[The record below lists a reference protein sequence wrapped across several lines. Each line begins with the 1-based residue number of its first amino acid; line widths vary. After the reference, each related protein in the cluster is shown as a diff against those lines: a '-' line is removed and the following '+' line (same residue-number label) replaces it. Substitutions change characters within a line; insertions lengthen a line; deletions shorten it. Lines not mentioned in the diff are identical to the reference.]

1 MGILRNM
8 CFSNV
13 YKYVYISEYRQLW
26 GGKKER
32 KNESLRKG
40 GNVSDEKICIE
51 TSVAE
56 KYTEMKKNT
65 EKMV

>member
-1 MGILRNM
+1 MFTSPSTVNYGA
-8 CFSNV
+8 
-13 YKYVYISEYRQLW
+13 
-26 GGKKER
+26 GKKRE

-56 KYTEMKKNT
+56 KYTEMKK
-65 EKMV
+65 KPYRKKGIKI

>member
-1 MGILRNM
+1 MGRE
-8 CFSNV
+8 
-13 YKYVYISEYRQLW
+13 KRE
-26 GGKKER
+26 K

-56 KYTEMKKNT
+56 KYTEMKK
-65 EKMV
+65 KPYRKKGIKI

>member
-1 MGILRNM
+1 MGRE
-8 CFSNV
+8 
-13 YKYVYISEYRQLW
+13 KRE
-26 GGKKER
+26 K

-56 KYTEMKKNT
+56 KYTETKEKNHT
-65 EKMV
+65 EKWYKNINYYVNL